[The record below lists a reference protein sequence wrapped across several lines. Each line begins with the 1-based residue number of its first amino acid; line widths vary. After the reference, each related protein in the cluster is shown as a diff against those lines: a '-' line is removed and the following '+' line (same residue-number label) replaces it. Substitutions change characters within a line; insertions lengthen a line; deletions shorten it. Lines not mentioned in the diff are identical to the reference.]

1 MFFNISPNPEETLD
15 AKLEVL
21 SVDEVMLHNPFNDVK
36 ELSMDD
42 DLIPVIKPLEPEAR
56 PDKKSVL

>member
-1 MFFNISPNPEETLD
+1 MFLNISPNPEETLD

-21 SVDEVMLHNPFNDVK
+21 SVDEVMLLNPFNDVR

-42 DLIPVIKPLEPEAR
+42 ELVPVIKPLEPEAR